1 MIKLNLITNIFQQ
14 YLRGKDLRDFKNN
27 FLYYV
32 VFRIIRK
39 FLSYDL
45 LIQIHN
51 FEVYS
56 SINKNKTSHYLLKKC
71 EFGDSYELDLIRKLS
86 NINKLFFIDCGC
98 NYGFYSFY
106 TASLNKDNIVVSIE
120 ASKSTS
126 EEFIK
131 NYRLNRFLN
140 ITFLNKAVTDVNDKV
155 ISFNE
160 SINDWESSQTH
171 NDFKLKKTTQIRSI
185 SIDSIIKKYDL
196 KKYKTVIKLDIEG
209 NEMSALKGGLDF
221 IRKTSPLIILE
232 ISKFTFNKK
241 ENKEYLKNFLINFDY
256 SIYNIFKKKKELE
269 DILKDLNNLGKSHK
283 TIGNYYLIKNSSKN
297 LKDFLLN

>member
-256 SIYNIFKKKKELE
+256 SIYNIFKKKK
-269 DILKDLNNLGKSHK
+269 S
-283 TIGNYYLIKNSSKN
+283 
-297 LKDFLLN
+297 